1 MKLTSKVGNTDV
13 LFTNLGET
21 SPTSSSHIHQ
31 IRSKIASPPRRSSK
45 HNQQKQLQPN
55 LDERLRQ
62 YSAYELNRVKPKK
75 SSSSKGQSQSGDS
88 CCGEDSSGEFVNP
101 QKWLIS
107 TFAFHKSTWYRY
119 LLPESGY
126 RLIFTLTSHRI
137 VFLTRPIN
145 SKLQPI
151 EWFVSQFHGPNRL

>member
-88 CCGEDSSGEFVNP
+88 CCGEDSSGEYFNPPKMANFYFCFV
-101 QKWLIS
+101 QK
-107 TFAFHKSTWYRY
+107 YM
-119 LLPESGY
+119 
-126 RLIFTLTSHRI
+126 
-137 VFLTRPIN
+137 V
-145 SKLQPI
+145 
-151 EWFVSQFHGPNRL
+151 

>member
-1 MKLTSKVGNTDV
+1 MYV
-13 LFTNLGET
+13 LFTNSGET

-88 CCGEDSSGEFVNP
+88 CCGEDSSGEFCTKKRPNTYFCLV
-101 QKWLIS
+101 QK
-107 TFAFHKSTWYRY
+107 YM
-119 LLPESGY
+119 
-126 RLIFTLTSHRI
+126 
-137 VFLTRPIN
+137 V
-145 SKLQPI
+145 
-151 EWFVSQFHGPNRL
+151 